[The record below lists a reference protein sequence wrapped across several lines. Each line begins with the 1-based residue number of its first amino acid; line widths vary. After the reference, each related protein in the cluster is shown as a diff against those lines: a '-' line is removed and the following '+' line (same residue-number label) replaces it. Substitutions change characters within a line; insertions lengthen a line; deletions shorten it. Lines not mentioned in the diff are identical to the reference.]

1 MKIIGIIL
9 IIVGIAGIIVG
20 CVVRGNIGI
29 ATIIGAL
36 AGLISGIGFILVDK
50 KIELLS
56 NNKSS

>member
-1 MKIIGIIL
+1 MKVTGIIL

-20 CVVRGNIGI
+20 CVVRRNIGI
-29 ATIIGAL
+29 AAIIGAL
-36 AGLISGIGFILVDK
+36 AGLISGIGFILADK

>member
-29 ATIIGAL
+29 AAIIGAL
-36 AGLISGIGFILVDK
+36 AGLISGIGFILADK

>member
-1 MKIIGIIL
+1 MKVIGIIL

-29 ATIIGAL
+29 ADIIGAL
-36 AGLISGIGFILVDK
+36 AGLISGIGFILADK